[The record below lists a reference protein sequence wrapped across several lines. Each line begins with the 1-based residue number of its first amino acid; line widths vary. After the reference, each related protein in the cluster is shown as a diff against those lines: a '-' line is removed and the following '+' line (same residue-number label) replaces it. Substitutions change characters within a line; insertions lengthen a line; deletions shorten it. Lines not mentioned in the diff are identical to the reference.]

1 MAMAPTSS
9 SPAVLELVPTS
20 RTHPGLKQ
28 AVQFHLPPPPAGSPS
43 APFRPLGRSVTTTG
57 TRRRNEDPG
66 LVRAATVVHSDGEYW
81 PQHSASKSLQWVLPS
96 AARSSSP
103 AAKLA
108 LPKPASP
115 ELASPRPAAQSQ
127 EDNLASF
134 EWQSTLELVRGT
146 RRLAALAEE
155 PEHRPSLFAASPP
168 VSARLRPT
176 SAVST
181 CASTTLQGSQGFD
194 SDSASSSDSETE
206 ADTPAVFV
214 DCFRGAAQRR
224 QVLGKRGA
232 PTLSLRLSDISNLG
246 HLQQLPAVATPVVA
260 KRGAEQTERSCVQ
273 AAASEA
279 LECGLLL
286 YVPPRPSST
295 KLDTPRSASKENA
308 APRGD
313 KNGKRPSLLRL
324 ETFRFP
330 KMKPTAEA
338 PRSQPPVAEAPRPT
352 PAVDVPRLQ
361 HTHRRVVSDV
371 GTRPV
376 AIYGT
381 EALQSWLK
389 PKTTSLP
396 RSARDARMTVAFA

>member
-1 MAMAPTSS
+1 
-9 SPAVLELVPTS
+9 VP
-20 RTHPGLKQ
+20 
-28 AVQFHLPPPPAGSPS
+28 
-43 APFRPLGRSVTTTG
+43 
-57 TRRRNEDPG
+57 
-66 LVRAATVVHSDGEYW
+66 
-81 PQHSASKSLQWVLPS
+81 PS